1 MKYLHKFTSLT
12 AFNAAYNGQD
22 YIEPWVSYTVDSNLE
37 QVNYNKENVPQI
49 EYYFKLI
56 DNYENEWESDD
67 SHEIWIESVNIARNP
82 WFTIDTNETVSG
94 LTGYNPSGTIEYRI
108 IDPEQATEEDEG
120 VIYTENL
127 SYSFTLDRT
136 DGVALTGSIS
146 YPHVLPEG
154 DYQYASMDNILV
166 DIGCASGNEYEIFM
180 IPTFSEE

>member
-1 MKYLHKFTSLT
+1 MKYLHKFTSLA
-12 AFNAAYNGQD
+12 AFNSAYNGQN

-56 DNYENEWESDD
+56 DGYANEWESDS
-67 SHEIWIESVNIARNP
+67 SHEIWIESVNIARTP

-94 LTGYNPSGTIEYRI
+94 LSSYNSSGTIEYRI

-120 VIYTENL
+120 VIYTETL

-136 DGVALTGSIS
+136 DGIALTGSIS
-146 YPHVLPEG
+146 YPQVLPEG
-154 DYQYASMDNILV
+154 DYQYVSMDNILV
-166 DIGCASGNEYEIFM
+166 DIDCASGNQYSIFM
-180 IPTFSEE
+180 TPTFSEE